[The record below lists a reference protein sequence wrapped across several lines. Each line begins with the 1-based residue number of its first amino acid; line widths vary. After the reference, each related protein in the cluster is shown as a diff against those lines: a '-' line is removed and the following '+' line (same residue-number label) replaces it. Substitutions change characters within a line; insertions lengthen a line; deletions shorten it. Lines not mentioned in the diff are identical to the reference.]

1 MATTKRIE
9 YQPGKPIRV
18 FLASPGDV
26 PAERAFVRDHL
37 REVLP
42 NTIRSLTGGEVA
54 FDVVSW
60 DDKHA
65 PLTMP
70 AHLTP
75 QEAVIQFKGAPR
87 DCDIVIVIVASRLG
101 THLSLDTLRKPDGT
115 AYQSGTEWEFLDAW
129 TADPQPLIF
138 VFRRTDLPDIKAN
151 DRDRREKNR
160 QLDLVEAFFATFT
173 NPDGS
178 ARGGYQ
184 TYDGIEAFK
193 TKFRTAMETIILR
206 SQEPSK
212 PQPAQASAP
221 IPLPDLCYGRDT
233 DIATITAALTPG
245 AAVFVH
251 GPGGIGKTTITQQA
265 AHHDAVKA
273 RFLDRRWFVELDT
286 ATDRDTFD
294 AQLLLGLH
302 LEPTAGFAVAA
313 HRLGQAPALL
323 VLDNLETPWEAA
335 PREIEARIGQLA
347 AIPGLTLLASFRG
360 DEHVG
365 GARWSPRHPVAP
377 LSDPDAR
384 ALFLEITGA
393 AKSTD
398 PDLPAFLGA
407 LGGVPLAI
415 CLTAR
420 RAARH
425 PTLAGLWGEWGR
437 LGPEVASLTTGT
449 RHRLTSV
456 KHSIALSLG
465 SSRMTPDAHRLFAIL
480 GQCPAGLA
488 PQDREALLGDT
499 AFAAGEALCGTGL
512 AHLRADERLDLLPPV
527 RDHARRAHPPTDD
540 DASGWCRHFLDR
552 ACIEGE
558 KILRDGGAE
567 ALAALTPEVANI
579 DATLRAAPGLGLRRL
594 AVAALNGVSRLLSAS
609 GAGSPA
615 ALSVLADACRADDD
629 RESEAECLYRYGS
642 VTYNRSDHDTAS
654 LAQQA
659 AAVLY
664 HDLEMPR
671 DEAYCIYSLGDI
683 ALDRSDHEGARA
695 RYEEALPLYRR
706 VGDVLGEAYCIYSL
720 GDIALD
726 RSDHEGAGARYEEA
740 LPLFR
745 RVGDV
750 LGEANCIKG
759 LGDIALRRSD
769 HEGAGARYEEALPL
783 YRRVGDVLG
792 EANCIKSLG
801 DIALRRSDHEGA
813 GARYEE
819 ALPLFRRVGDVVGE
833 ANCLLGQGRVAAW
846 LGDKASARSQAEAGL
861 ALYQRM
867 HRLDNIAIAHED
879 LAAVT
884 EGAERAAHVA
894 AAVAAWREMGLED
907 QAARVERRFG

>member
-1 MATTKRIE
+1 MATTNPIQYE
-9 YQPGKPIRV
+9 PGKPIRV

-26 PAERAFVRDHL
+26 PDERAFVREHL
-37 REVLP
+37 REILP
-42 NTIRSLTGGEVA
+42 NTVKRLGQRDIA
-54 FDVVSW
+54 FEVVSW
-60 DDKHA
+60 DDKHD

-75 QEAVIQFKGAPR
+75 QQAVIEYKGAPR
-87 DCDIVIVIVASRLG
+87 DCDIVIVIVAGRLG
-101 THLSLDTLRKPDGT
+101 THLSPDTFEKPDKT
-115 AYQSGTEWEFLDAW
+115 AYQSGTEWEYLDAW
-129 TADPQPLIF
+129 TADPRPHVL

-184 TYDGIEAFK
+184 TYAGIEDFK
-193 TKFRTAMETIILR
+193 TKFRTAMETIIPT
-206 SQEPSK
+206 SQEQSK
-212 PQPAQASAP
+212 PQPAEAYDP
-221 IPLPDLCYGRDT
+221 IPLPDLCFGRDT

-251 GPGGIGKTTITQQA
+251 GPGGIGKTTITQEA

-302 LEPTAGFAVAA
+302 LDPTAGFAAAA

-335 PREIEARIGQLA
+335 PLEVEARISQLA
-347 AIPGLTLLASFRG
+347 AVPGLTLLASFRG

-384 ALFLEITGA
+384 ALFLEIAGA

-398 PDLPAFLGA
+398 PDLPAFLDA

-420 RAARH
+420 RAARP
-425 PTLAGLWGEWGR
+425 PTLAGLWREWGR

-456 KHSIALSLG
+456 PHSIALSLG
-465 SSRMTPDAHRLFAIL
+465 SSRMTPDAHRLFATL

-488 PQDREALLGDT
+488 PLDRIALLGDAAFT
-499 AFAAGEALCGTGL
+499 AEEALRGTGL
-512 AHLRADERLDLLPPV
+512 AHLRPDHRLDLLPPV
-527 RDHARRAHPPTDD
+527 RDHARRAHQPE
-540 DASGWCRHFLDR
+540 DADATAWCRHFLDR
-552 ACIEGE
+552 AGTEGG
-558 KILRDGGAE
+558 KILWDGGAE

-579 DATLRAAPGLGLRRL
+579 DAALRAAPGLGLRQP
-594 AVAALNGVSRLLSAS
+594 AVAALEGVRLLLSAS
-609 GAGSPA
+609 GVGSPA
-615 ALSVLADACRADDD
+615 VLTALADASR
-629 RESEAECLYRYGS
+629 
-642 VTYNRSDHDTAS
+642 
-654 LAQQA
+654 A
-659 AAVLY
+659 AA
-664 HDLEMPR
+664 DAAG
-671 DEAYCIYSLGDI
+671 EAACHYWHARIS
-683 ALDRSDHEGARA
+683 LDRSDHELARA

-706 VGDVLGEAYCIYSL
+706 VGDVVGEANCIQSL
-720 GDIALD
+720 GDIARD
-726 RSDHEGAGARYEEA
+726 RSDHELARARYEEA
-740 LPLFR
+740 LPLYR
-745 RVGDV
+745 RVGAV
-750 LGEANCIKG
+750 LGEANCIKS
-759 LGDIALRRSD
+759 LGNIALRRSD
-769 HEGAGARYEEALPL
+769 HELARGRYEEALPL

-792 EANCIKSLG
+792 EANCIQSLG
-801 DIALRRSDHEGA
+801 DIARRRSDHELA
-813 GARYEE
+813 RARYEE
-819 ALPLFRRVGDVVGE
+819 ALPLYRRVGDVVGE
-833 ANCLLGQGRVAAW
+833 ANCILGQGRVAAA
-846 LGDKASARSQAEAGL
+846 LGDTATARARAAAAL
-861 ALYQRM
+861 ALY
-867 HRLDNIAIAHED
+867 HRVHATHNIAITHED

-884 EGAERAAHVA
+884 EGTERAAHVA
-894 AAVAAWREMGLED
+894 AAKAAWREMGLEHQVAD
-907 QAARVERRFG
+907 VERRFG